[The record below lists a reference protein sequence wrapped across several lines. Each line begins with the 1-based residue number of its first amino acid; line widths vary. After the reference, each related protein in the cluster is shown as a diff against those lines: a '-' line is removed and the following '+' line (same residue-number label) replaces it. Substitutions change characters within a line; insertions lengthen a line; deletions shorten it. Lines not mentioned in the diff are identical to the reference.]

1 MKNSEL
7 LDRIVRNWPVKVL
20 SVAAAVLLFSFNR
33 MSTLEERFFSV
44 PLRVSLDGA
53 LVPASSY
60 PRMVRVT
67 LRGESNNVFPI
78 LEEDIEAYI
87 DLSKYRNEGV
97 YKAPVLVR
105 KKGTALGVDPLE
117 VHVDPMEIAVAL
129 EQKASRTVPITPSF
143 RGYLEPGYELS
154 SYVLEP
160 SQTEISGPAGLVSR
174 VLDVTTESIELT
186 GRKENFEAAVK
197 LVNREPLLSVDGASR
212 VQFRGVVQQSVM
224 IRTLERLPVVISGL
238 PQGFIAR
245 PQVKFGSVKLEGS
258 QNDLESYEPDASL
271 LSIDCSDVDS
281 PGLYILPLQVSAP
294 PNFTVVRFD
303 PSEIAVEV
311 EFDKGGAGEAAR

>member
-1 MKNSEL
+1 MKNRKL
-7 LDRIVRNWPVKVL
+7 LDAVVHNWPVKVL
-20 SVAAAVLLFSFNR
+20 SVAAALLLFSFNR

-60 PRMVRVT
+60 PRMVRIT

-105 KKGTALGVDPLE
+105 KKGTAAGVDPLE
-117 VHVDPMEIAVAL
+117 VHVDPLEVAVAL
-129 EQKASRTVPITPSF
+129 EEKSTKIVPVTPSF
-143 RGYLEPGYELS
+143 RGYLEPGYELA

-174 VLDVTTESIELT
+174 VMDVTTESIELS

-197 LVNREPLLSVDGASR
+197 IVNREPLLSIEGVSR
-212 VQFRGVVQQSVM
+212 VQFRGKIQQSVM
-224 IRTLERLPVVISGL
+224 IRTLEKLPVVISGL

-245 PQVKFGSVKLEGS
+245 PQVKFGSIKLEGS
-258 QNDLESYEPDASL
+258 QNDLEGYTPDASL
-271 LSIDCSDVDS
+271 LSIDCSGVDS
-281 PGLYILPLQVSAP
+281 PGLYILPMQVSAP
-294 PNFTVVRFD
+294 PNFTVIRFD
-303 PSEIAVEV
+303 PAEIAVEV
-311 EFDKGGAGEAAR
+311 EADRGSGAEEKR